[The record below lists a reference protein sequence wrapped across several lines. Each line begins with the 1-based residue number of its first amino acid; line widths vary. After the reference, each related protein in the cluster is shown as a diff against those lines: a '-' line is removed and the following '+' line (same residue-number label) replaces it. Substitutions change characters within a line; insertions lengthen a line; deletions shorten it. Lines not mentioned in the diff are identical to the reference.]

1 MKNLSLS
8 FGALLCGLV
17 FTFSACVKDTCS
29 NSRSFIVYD
38 PVFRTLAAIRAV
50 TPQYQ
55 AARPLKNPG
64 KIYFYGDFVLIN
76 EQKEGI
82 HIFDNT
88 NPQSPQNKGFI
99 AIEGNVDMAIKEDVL
114 FADSYMDLLSI
125 NIKDYTKP
133 QLLRRVENSF
143 QGFFPVSEQ
152 RGFIVNYTKRAV
164 NETIECNDPR
174 LANGNWWFTN
184 ERQSVFLD
192 ANFSTKAGN
201 ASAAFNNSGRGA
213 APVGVGGSMARFT
226 VVNDFMYAV
235 DQSNLRTFTISTLSN
250 PTLVNTRNLGWGI
263 ETIFP
268 HKDKLFIGSQT
279 GMFIFD
285 IATPEAPIQLGTF
298 SHARRCDPVFV
309 DSNTAYVTLRGGN
322 ECGGFTNQLDVV
334 DVKDLRAPKLI
345 KTYPMRNPK
354 GLSILDKTLYLC
366 DDGFKIFDIKN
377 NLTISENQKS
387 HIKDFATFDVISFY
401 QTATQKIAMVIGAD
415 GFLQFDVTDPAQP
428 KQLSKIAVEK

>member
-1 MKNLSLS
+1 MKNISLSLS
-8 FGALLCGLV
+8 ALLCGLV
-17 FTFSACVKDTCS
+17 LTFSACIKDTCS
-29 NSRSFIVYD
+29 NNRSFVVYD
-38 PVFRTLAAIRAV
+38 PVFRTIADIRAV

-55 AARPLKNPG
+55 TARPLKNPG
-64 KIYFYGDFVLIN
+64 KIYFYGDYVLIN

-88 NPQSPQNKGFI
+88 NPKTPVNKGFI

-133 QLLRRVENSF
+133 QLLRRVENTF
-143 QGFFPVSEQ
+143 QGFFNVTEA
-152 RGFIVNYTKRAV
+152 RGLLVNYVKRAV
-164 NETIECNDPR
+164 NETVECNDPR
-174 LANGNWWFTN
+174 LANNNWLFTN
-184 ERQSVFLD
+184 PNGTIFFD
-192 ANFSTKAGN
+192 ASTKANN
-201 ASAAFNNSGRGA
+201 ASNVFSNAGRGA

-226 VVNDFMYAV
+226 VVNNFMYAV
-235 DQSNLRTFTISTLSN
+235 DQNNLRTFTINALNN

-268 HKDKLFIGSQT
+268 YKDKLFIGSQT

-285 IATPEAPIQLGTF
+285 IATPEAPVQLGTF

-309 DSNTAYVTLRGGN
+309 DSTTAYVTLRGGH

-334 DVKDLRAPKLI
+334 DVKNLRAPKLI
-345 KTYPMRNPK
+345 KTYPMKNPK

-377 NLTISENQKS
+377 NLTINENQKA
-387 HIKDFATFDVISFY
+387 HIKDFDTFDVISFY
-401 QTATQKIAMVIGAD
+401 QSNTQKIAMVIGAD

-428 KQLSKIAVEK
+428 KQLSKISVEKK